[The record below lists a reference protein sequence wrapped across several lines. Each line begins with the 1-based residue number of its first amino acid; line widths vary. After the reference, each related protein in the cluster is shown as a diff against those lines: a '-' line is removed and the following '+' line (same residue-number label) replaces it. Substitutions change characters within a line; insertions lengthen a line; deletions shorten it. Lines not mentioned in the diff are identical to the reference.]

1 MSVHPYVPL
10 FGLWLRG
17 NLHYSMA
24 VLPEVLL
31 RLSLSIMLKEFATW
45 LQRGAG

>member
-10 FGLWLRG
+10 FGLLLRR
-17 NLHYSMA
+17 NLHYSVA

-45 LQRGAG
+45 VHRGAG